1 MKKTIR
7 VMLIATILSVCM
19 LFACACGNLDTV
31 TESVVGDTIPD
42 VIPDDDVVN
51 DVVSDA
57 YESSST
63 LRDTTIPTGEYNK
76 GVVLVKYDGALTSS
90 LLGDLDVKSV
100 EQLFKGSK
108 WHTILL
114 EDGVDTEEAVKYLHK
129 LDVFETVD
137 YDYVMKSDGDT
148 VDISGNTYAE
158 DLTYL
163 DTMGVKNGWEH
174 NANNK
179 KYPGGSA
186 DVVIAIIDTGV
197 DYNHIDLRN
206 NIWVN
211 SAEIPGNGID
221 DDGNG
226 YVDDVYGWDCV
237 GDNNDPMDD
246 NGHGTHVAGIAAAEN
261 NKTGTVGVAYNCK
274 IMCLKAG
281 NSSGYFNNSDIAEAI
296 QYAYMNGASVINMS
310 FGGSSIS
317 IAVEDAL
324 MDAYNQC
331 VLVAAAGNESL
342 CNNLSCPEHAPFGL
356 VGVSYPAA
364 LPYVIGV
371 MSCNANGTTRSLF
384 SNFDHHP
391 YGTVE
396 YEVYACGEQ
405 IPSTW
410 PNNKYATL
418 SGTSMA
424 CPVVAGIAAVLR
436 STYPDRE
443 VYSNKYIQSQI
454 VNTGTKHAFV
464 DEKVGIDG
472 DHAVADLYEALTYI
486 PKPNVKLYDY
496 YIFDNVEFSAKNNGN
511 GVVDAGETIHLAVEL
526 KNIGG
531 VASDVNV
538 TIDTIRNGDASI
550 TDPYFNITTG
560 AITLSDIGTYSVRNG
575 GYVYEN
581 GMIVGVQNY
590 FEVVVADNCPND
602 YRCVFNVNYNYTNGL
617 DDKDT
622 TIYTNED
629 ELYKTFDISVTN
641 GVHLPTQFT
650 EDTTLTAD
658 NLYILPYSTYIHEGV
673 TVTIEPGTRIQFY
686 TDDTDSMYYDTGIPY
701 INVAGRLI
709 SNGSIDAP
717 VEMFPC
723 DSMGDYIVDI
733 RRVGVGYVE
742 LNYTNIANAVISA
755 NKAEHCYFSQNY
767 AYLWKRVLNGGR
779 VNIELLF
786 FDYIYIEECSAS
798 VFYKLGGCD
807 ATVHNPWLKGTFNT
821 CVFVDSSIYV
831 DSNKIAS
838 FVNCVFQGN
847 RNISAGAH
855 KDNVSSIRFEP
866 EINFGIGDIHKNN
879 ETGISYCIV
888 SRSSDNNNNMDR
900 VREIAQALGG
910 DIACIETESELDFIR
925 SQVFCIAGSSRDYA
939 IGLKKDS
946 DTWING
952 EPVGDFIKELNIA
965 SSNESGW
972 LSYKQNGVWGMES
985 SSWCFW
991 LIEIPNNRYDSADDM
1006 IEYYKSLMKEGFN
1019 NHSFKGNAI
1028 LNNLNDTNVEHWL
1041 RPVANGSY
1049 DPDWTIGLSG
1059 NYWGTT
1065 NETLI
1070 DKMIVDFDHY
1080 QDLPDI
1086 IWKNYLT
1093 TAPSNTFPFVV
1104 SINLIN
1110 KDGDI
1115 VTTIGKETVKV
1126 VVEFNRDM
1134 DTTLPLTLTFG
1145 SRAPYADYKVE
1156 GEYVDARTWVGEY
1169 TLKANIEN
1177 GKQYFRIK
1185 NGCAA
1190 DDPFLKLYESDG
1202 GRLGFEVDTTA
1213 AMAMNLQ
1220 ANVLDNGIQLTFA
1233 QDDYDTLLGYNI
1245 YRSEEKDGNYVK
1257 LNPAILLP
1265 TDSTFLDE
1273 NAEPGKTYW
1282 YTYTVVLTDFTES
1295 NPAGKVVATAKD
1307 TMAPNIYHT
1316 PVNQGYVN
1324 NNLVISCTASDNV
1337 AITSVVL
1344 YYRTV
1349 GATEWKSI
1357 TMLKQND
1364 KYSATIFG
1372 SELTLEGLEYYIVAN
1387 DTFNSISKGS
1397 AETPYTVVIKDASA
1411 ISRKGDVDGDG
1422 VVTTKDAL
1430 MIMQCINGDLI
1441 MTDDEFKRADLNSDG
1456 VLSSMEALRILQYIN
1471 GNVTTLEM

>member
-7 VMLIATILSVCM
+7 VMLVATILSACM
-19 LFACACGNLDTV
+19 LFACACGSLDQV

-57 YESSST
+57 YESSSS

-114 EDGVDTEEAVKYLHK
+114 EDDVDTEEAVKYLHK

-226 YVDDVYGWDCV
+226 YVDDVNGWNCV

-331 VLVAAAGNESL
+331 VLVAAAGNDSL
-342 CNNLSCPEHAPFGL
+342 CNNLGCKIHGPLGL

-371 MSCNANGTTRSLF
+371 MSCNANGTTRSAF
-384 SNFDHHP
+384 SNFDHYP

-454 VNTGTKHAFV
+454 VNTGTK
-464 DEKVGIDG
+464 GIMT
-472 DHAVADLYEALTYI
+472 HKVADLYEALTYI

-496 YIFDNVEFSAKNNGN
+496 YIFDNVEFSGKNNGN
-511 GVVDAGETIHLAVEL
+511 GIIDAGETIRIGVEL
-526 KNIGG
+526 RNIGG
-531 VASDVNV
+531 VASNVNV
-538 TIDTIRNGDASI
+538 TIDTKRGGDASI
-550 TDPYFNITTG
+550 TDPYFNITTS

-602 YRCVFNVNYNYTNGL
+602 YLCEFNVNYNYTNGL

-622 TIYTNED
+622 TIYTNEN
-629 ELYKTFDISVTN
+629 ELYKTFTISVTN
-641 GVHLPTQFT
+641 GVYLPTQFT

-701 INVAGRLI
+701 IKVAGKLI

-723 DSMGDYIVDI
+723 DSMGNYIVDI
-733 RRVGVGYVE
+733 RRADAGYVE

-755 NKAEHCYFSQNY
+755 DKAEHCCFSQNY
-767 AYLWKRVLNGGR
+767 AGYLYYRYLDGGKVMSDICNSPRVS
-779 VNIELLF
+779 
-786 FDYIYIEECSAS
+786 IEECSTS
-798 VFYKLGGCD
+798 VFYKLGGCYY
-807 ATVHNPWLKGTFNT
+807 HNNDTELQGTFNT
-821 CVFVDSSIYV
+821 CIFVDSSIGYG
-831 DSNKIAS
+831 NYYTS

-847 RNISAGAH
+847 RNISDGASE
-855 KDNVSSIRFEP
+855 DNVSSIKFKP
-866 EINFGIGDIHKNN
+866 ENNITISDIHKNN
-879 ETGISYCIV
+879 ETGTSYCKV
-888 SRSSDNNNNMDR
+888 YRKSNDGYSTMNYT
-900 VREIAQALGG
+900 REFAQALGG
-910 DIACIETESELDFIR
+910 DIACIETESEMDFIT
-925 SQVFCIAGSSRDYA
+925 SQYANYYA
-939 IGLKKDS
+939 IGLKIGS

-952 EPVGDFIKELNIA
+952 EPVGDFIKELNIG
-965 SSNESGW
+965 SSYGGDW
-972 LSYKQNGVWGMES
+972 LCHCNPGVWDLES
-985 SSWCFW
+985 SSCSSW

-1006 IEYYKSLMKEGFN
+1006 IECYKSLMKEGFN
-1019 NHSFKGNAI
+1019 FGSFKGNAI

-1041 RPVANGSY
+1041 RPVSAGSY
-1049 DPDWTIGLSG
+1049 DPDRTIGLSG

-1070 DKMIVDFDHY
+1070 DKMIVDFDDY
-1080 QDLPDI
+1080 QELPDI

-1093 TAPSNTFPFVV
+1093 EAPSNTFPFVV
-1104 SINLIN
+1104 NINLIN

-1134 DTTLPLTLTFG
+1134 DTTIPLTLTFG
-1145 SRAPYADYKVE
+1145 SRVPYADYKIE

-1295 NPAGKVVATAKD
+1295 NPAGKVAATAKD
-1307 TMAPNIYHT
+1307 TMAPNMYHT
-1316 PVNQGYVN
+1316 PVNQGYLN

>member
-7 VMLIATILSVCM
+7 VMLVATILSVCM
-19 LFACACGNLDTV
+19 LFVCACGNLDPV

-57 YESSST
+57 YASNST

-114 EDGVDTEEAVKYLHK
+114 EDGVDTEEAVKHLHK

-226 YVDDVYGWDCV
+226 YVDDVNGWDCV
-237 GDNNDPMDD
+237 GDDNDPMDD

-310 FGGSSIS
+310 FGGYSIS

-331 VLVAAAGNESL
+331 VLVAAAGNDCL
-342 CNNLSCPEHAPFGL
+342 CNNLSCPDHEPLGQ

-371 MSCNANGTTRSLF
+371 MSCNANGTTRSAF
-384 SNFDHHP
+384 SNFDHYP

-454 VNTGTKHAFV
+454 VNTGTK
-464 DEKVGIDG
+464 GIMT
-472 DHAVADLYEALTYI
+472 HTVADLYEALTYI

-496 YIFDNVEFSAKNNGN
+496 YIFDNVEFSDKNNGN
-511 GVVDAGETIHLAVEL
+511 GIIDAGETIRIGVEL
-526 KNIGG
+526 RNIGG

-550 TDPYFNITTG
+550 TDPYFNITTS

-602 YRCVFNVNYNYTNGL
+602 YLCVFNVNYNYTNGL

-629 ELYKTFDISVTN
+629 ELYKTFAISVTN
-641 GVHLPTQFT
+641 GVHLPSQFT

-686 TDDTDSMYYDTGIPY
+686 TDDTDSMYYEAGIPY

-723 DSMGDYIVDI
+723 DSMGRYIVDI
-733 RRVGVGYVE
+733 RRVDAGYVE
-742 LNYTNIANAVISA
+742 LNYTNITNAVISA

-767 AYLWKRVLNGGR
+767 AGVVHYRYLSGGK
-779 VNIELLF
+779 VYSSYDGTCYDI
-786 FDYIYIEECSAS
+786 DECLTS
-798 VFYKLGGCD
+798 VFYKLGGARD
-807 ATVHNPWLKGTFNT
+807 AGFNSDLNGTFNT
-821 CVFVDSSIYV
+821 CIFVDSSIET
-831 DSNKIAS
+831 SNDDRTL

-847 RNISAGAH
+847 RNISAGAD
-855 KDNVSSIRFEP
+855 KDNVSSIRFRSQT
-866 EINFGIGDIHKNN
+866 NFDIGDIHKNN
-879 ETGISYCIV
+879 ETGTSYCIAK
-888 SRSSDNNNNMDR
+888 RSGNNNMDR
-900 VREIAQALGG
+900 VRGIAQALGG

-939 IGLKKDS
+939 IGLNMGS

-952 EPVGDFIKELNIA
+952 EPVGDFIKELNIG
-965 SSNESGW
+965 SSDEGGW
-972 LSYKQNGVWGMES
+972 LRYNNHGVWDLAS
-985 SSWCFW
+985 SSWYYW

-1006 IEYYKSLMKEGFN
+1006 IECYKSLMKEGFN
-1019 NHSFKGNAI
+1019 NDTFKGNAI

-1041 RPVANGSY
+1041 RPVSAGSY

-1070 DKMIVDFDHY
+1070 DKMIVDFDDY
-1080 QDLPDI
+1080 QELPDI
-1086 IWKNYLT
+1086 VWKNYLT

-1104 SINLIN
+1104 NINLIN

-1115 VTTIGKETVKV
+1115 VTTIGKETVRF

-1134 DTTLPLTLTFG
+1134 DTTIPLTLTFG

-1202 GRLGFEVDTTA
+1202 GRLGFEIDTTA

-1220 ANVLDNGIQLTFA
+1220 ANALDNGIQLTFA

-1307 TMAPNIYHT
+1307 TMAPNMYHT
-1316 PVNQGYVN
+1316 PVNQGYLN

-1344 YYRTV
+1344 YYRAV
-1349 GATEWKSI
+1349 GATEWKTI

-1372 SELTLEGLEYYIVAN
+1372 SELTIEGLEYYIVAN
-1387 DTFNSISKGS
+1387 DTMNSISKGS

-1441 MTDDEFKRADLNSDG
+1441 MSDDEFKRADLNEDG

>member
-7 VMLIATILSVCM
+7 VMLVAVILSACM
-19 LFACACGNLDTV
+19 LFACACGNLDPV

-226 YVDDVYGWDCV
+226 YVDDVNGWNCV

-331 VLVAAAGNESL
+331 VLVAAAGNKAL
-342 CNNLSCPEHAPFGL
+342 CNYSSNPLFSCPVHGRN
-356 VGVSYPAA
+356 VGIFYPAA

-371 MSCNANGTTRSLF
+371 MSCNANGTTRSPF
-384 SNFDHHP
+384 SNFDHYP

-396 YEVYACGEQ
+396 YEVYACGEE

-410 PNNKYATL
+410 PGNKYATL

-464 DEKVGIDG
+464 DESVGIDEY
-472 DHAVADLYEALTYI
+472 HAVADLHEALTRI
-486 PKPNVKLYDY
+486 PTPNIKLYDY
-496 YIFDNVEFSAKNNGN
+496 FIDDSTSINEKNNGN
-511 GVVDAGETIHLAVEL
+511 GIIDAGETVRLYISLH
-526 KNIGG
+526 NRGG
-531 VASDVNV
+531 VASNVNV
-538 TIDTIRNGDASI
+538 SIDTYRGEIGDETL
-550 TDPYFNITTG
+550 TDPYFAFVNSTME
-560 AITLSDIGTYSVRNG
+560 LSDIGTYSVRESG
-575 GYVYEN
+575 EK
-581 GMIVGVQNY
+581 Y
-590 FEVVVADNCPND
+590 FEIVVSDDCPND
-602 YRCVFNVNYNYTNGL
+602 YLVDFNIRSAYENGL
-617 DDKDT
+617 DE
-622 TIYTNED
+622 ND
-629 ELYKTFDISVTN
+629 EGAYISDGKVSFTVNN
-641 GVHLPTQFT
+641 GIHLPVVID
-650 EDTTLTAD
+650 EDMILEATRR
-658 NLYILPYSTYIHEGV
+658 YIVSHDVTIIENV
-673 TVTIEPGTRIQFY
+673 TVTIEPGVNIVYNTDKNGFYIKNYGTILCNGAENKNINIDFGDNGIIYPYDSGFAEFTYTQFIGSGSVHG
-686 TDDTDSMYYDTGIPY
+686 DTFDRCIFTGVDAFGSSFSNSKFLSGQPFGGIVKHCQIIDTKNELTIPY
-701 INVAGRLI
+701 EY
-709 SNGSIDAP
+709 SNT
-717 VEMFPC
+717 VFE
-723 DSMGDYIVDI
+723 
-733 RRVGVGYVE
+733 
-742 LNYTNIANAVISA
+742 N
-755 NKAEHCYFSQNY
+755 
-767 AYLWKRVLNGGR
+767 
-779 VNIELLF
+779 
-786 FDYIYIEECSAS
+786 S
-798 VFYKLGGCD
+798 VFLLNKPDHTIRYVSRYPLDFDSIESIVQYKDKSYL
-807 ATVHNPWLKGTFNT
+807 VIH
-821 CVFVDSSIYV
+821 CVYSTRMVMQ
-831 DSNKIAS
+831 A
-838 FVNCVFQGN
+838 
-847 RNISAGAH
+847 NIS
-855 KDNVSSIRFEP
+855 
-866 EINFGIGDIHKNN
+866 
-879 ETGISYCIV
+879 
-888 SRSSDNNNNMDR
+888 
-900 VREIAQALGG
+900 
-910 DIACIETESELDFIR
+910 
-925 SQVFCIAGSSRDYA
+925 
-939 IGLKKDS
+939 
-946 DTWING
+946 
-952 EPVGDFIKELNIA
+952 
-965 SSNESGW
+965 
-972 LSYKQNGVWGMES
+972 
-985 SSWCFW
+985 
-991 LIEIPNNRYDSADDM
+991 LIEYEA
-1006 IEYYKSLMKEGFN
+1006 KAFATWFN
-1019 NHSFKGNAI
+1019 G
-1028 LNNLNDTNVEHWL
+1028 
-1041 RPVANGSY
+1041 
-1049 DPDWTIGLSG
+1049 TIATLSDAECAELGLSG
-1059 NYWGTT
+1059 HLYPSKGAEFNWGKSATEGNIIFETDTANITEEDVWTANEMYRNTAIGRQGLENSAILGMDIVLDNYYIANSENGYRTNLSNVYWGTDSQS
-1065 NETLI
+1065 ELE
-1070 DKMIVDFDHY
+1070 KMIVDY
-1080 QDLPDI
+1080 NVYGKYSRVLPEG
-1086 IWKNYLT
+1086 YLT
-1093 TAPSNTFPFVV
+1093 SPTESMWPMVSNVYILDENSEKV
-1104 SINLIN
+1104 N
-1110 KDGDI
+1110 
-1115 VTTIGKETVKV
+1115 VIGGNTVQF

-1134 DTTLPLTLTFG
+1134 NVTVPLNVTFG
-1145 SRAPYADYKVE
+1145 SSAPYADYIIE
-1156 GEYVDARTWVGEY
+1156 GEWKTSRQWVGKY
-1169 TLKANIEN
+1169 TLRANIEN
-1177 GKQYFRIK
+1177 GIQHLVVS
-1185 NGCAA
+1185 GAQAA
-1190 DDPFLKLYESDG
+1190 EDAFFTAEDKT
-1202 GRLGFEVDTTA
+1202 GRFTFVIDTTA
-1213 AMAMNLQ
+1213 AMAMSLQ

-1307 TMAPNIYHT
+1307 TMAPNMYHT
-1316 PVNQGYVN
+1316 PVNQGYLN

-1344 YYRTV
+1344 YYRAV
-1349 GATEWKSI
+1349 GVTEWKTI

-1441 MTDDEFKRADLNSDG
+1441 MSDDEFKRADLNSDG

>member
-7 VMLIATILSVCM
+7 VMLVAVILSAFM
-19 LFACACGNLDTV
+19 LFVCACGNLDPV

-163 DTMGVKNGWEH
+163 DTMGIKKGWEH
-174 NANNK
+174 NANNN

-226 YVDDVYGWDCV
+226 YVDDVNGWDCV
-237 GDNNDPMDD
+237 GNDNDPMDD

-274 IMCLKAG
+274 IMCIKAG

-331 VLVAAAGNESL
+331 VLVAAAGNDGL
-342 CNNLSCPEHAPFGL
+342 CNQPGCCLGGAPC
-356 VGVSYPAA
+356 YPAA

-371 MSCNANGTTRSLF
+371 MSCNANGTTISAF
-384 SNFDHHP
+384 SNYDHNP
-391 YGTVE
+391 YNSLE

-454 VNTGTKHAFV
+454 VNTGSK
-464 DEKVGIDG
+464 GIMT
-472 DHAVADLYEALTYI
+472 HTVANLYEALTYI

-496 YIFDNVEFSAKNNGN
+496 YIFDNVEFSDKNNGN
-511 GVVDAGETIHLAVEL
+511 GIIDAGETIRIGVEL
-526 KNIGG
+526 RNIGG

-550 TDPYFNITTG
+550 TDPFFNITTS

-622 TIYTNED
+622 TIYTNEN
-629 ELYKTFDISVTN
+629 EPYKTFAISVTN
-641 GVHLPTQFT
+641 GVLLPTQFT

-723 DSMGDYIVDI
+723 DSMGRYIVDI
-733 RRVGVGYVE
+733 RRAGAGYVE
-742 LNYTNIANAVISA
+742 LNYTNIANADISA

-767 AYLWKRVLNGGR
+767 AGYLWERVLDGGK
-779 VNIELLF
+779 VNIRWS
-786 FDYIYIEECSAS
+786 YHGYNIYIEECSTS
-798 VFYKLGGCD
+798 IFYKLGGCSD
-807 ATVHNPWLKGTFNT
+807 NDYNPRLEGAFNT
-821 CVFVDSSIYV
+821 CAFVDSSIYFAN
-831 DSNKIAS
+831 DSLSSAS

-847 RNISAGAH
+847 RNISNGAD
-855 KDNVSSIRFEP
+855 KGNVSSI
-866 EINFGIGDIHKNN
+866 NFWPQNFKIGDIYKNN
-879 ETGISYCIV
+879 ETGTSYCKIYY
-888 SRSSDNNNNMDR
+888 DGLYNHMDQ
-900 VREIAQALGG
+900 VREFAQALGG
-910 DIACIETESELDFIR
+910 DIACIETESELDFIM
-925 SQVFCIAGSSRDYA
+925 SQDVHYYA
-939 IGLKKDS
+939 IGLKMGS

-952 EPVGDFIKELNIA
+952 EPVGDFIKELNIV
-965 SSNESGW
+965 STEESGW
-972 LSYKQNGVWGMES
+972 LKNNNGVWDLVAS
-985 SSWCFW
+985 YYQNW

-1006 IEYYKSLMKEGFN
+1006 IAYYKSLMKEGFN
-1019 NHSFKGNAI
+1019 NYGFKGNAI
-1028 LNNLNDTNVEHWL
+1028 LNDLNDTNVEHWL
-1041 RPVANGSY
+1041 RPVSSGSY
-1049 DPDWTIGLSG
+1049 NPDLTIGLSG

-1070 DKMIVDFDHY
+1070 DKMIVDFDDY
-1080 QDLPDI
+1080 QELSDI
-1086 IWKNYLT
+1086 VWKNYLT
-1093 TAPSNTFPFVV
+1093 EAPANTFPFVV

-1134 DTTLPLTLTFG
+1134 DTTIPLALTFG

-1156 GEYVDARTWVGEY
+1156 GEYVDPRTWVGEY

-1202 GRLGFEVDTTA
+1202 GRLGFEIDTTA

-1245 YRSEEKDGNYVK
+1245 YRSEEKDGNFVK

-1295 NPAGKVVATAKD
+1295 TPAGKVAATAKD
-1307 TMAPNIYHT
+1307 TMAPNMYHT
-1316 PVNQGYVN
+1316 PVNQGYLN

-1349 GATEWKSI
+1349 GATEWKTI

>member
-1 MKKTIR
+1 MR
-7 VMLIATILSVCM
+7 
-19 LFACACGNLDTV
+19 
-31 TESVVGDTIPD
+31 
-42 VIPDDDVVN
+42 
-51 DVVSDA
+51 
-57 YESSST
+57 
-63 LRDTTIPTGEYNK
+63 
-76 GVVLVKYDGALTSS
+76 
-90 LLGDLDVKSV
+90 
-100 EQLFKGSK
+100 
-108 WHTILL
+108 
-114 EDGVDTEEAVKYLHK
+114 
-129 LDVFETVD
+129 
-137 YDYVMKSDGDT
+137 
-148 VDISGNTYAE
+148 NTYAD

-226 YVDDVYGWDCV
+226 YVDDVYGWDFV
-237 GDNNDPMDD
+237 GDDNDPMDD

-331 VLVAAAGNESL
+331 VLVAAAGNDGF
-342 CNNLSCPEHAPFGL
+342 CNQPGCSAHYPAVPC
-356 VGVSYPAA
+356 YPAA

-371 MSCNANGTTRSLF
+371 MSCNANGTTISAF
-384 SNFDHHP
+384 SNFDHYP

-410 PNNKYATL
+410 PGNKYATL

-436 STYPDRE
+436 SSYPDRE

-454 VNTGTKHAFV
+454 VNTGSKGIMTH
-464 DEKVGIDG
+464 KV
-472 DHAVADLYEALTYI
+472 ANLYEALTYI

-496 YIFDNVEFSAKNNGN
+496 YIFDNVEFSDKNNGN
-511 GVVDAGETIHLAVEL
+511 GIIDAGETIRIGVEL
-526 KNIGG
+526 RNIGG

-629 ELYKTFDISVTN
+629 ELYKTFAISVTN
-641 GVHLPTQFT
+641 GVYLPTQFT

-658 NLYILPYSTYIHEGV
+658 KLYILPYSTYIHEGV

-686 TDDTDSMYYDTGIPY
+686 TDDTDSMYYEEGIPY
-701 INVAGRLI
+701 INVKGRLI

-723 DSMGDYIVDI
+723 DSMGRYIVDI
-733 RRVGVGYVE
+733 RRASAGYVE
-742 LNYTNIANAVISA
+742 LNYTNITNAIISV

-767 AYLWKRVLNGGR
+767 AKSLCYRFLRDGK
-779 VNIELLF
+779 VNTSTYYG
-786 FDYIYIEECSAS
+786 DNIYIEECSAS
-798 VFYKLGGCD
+798 VFYKLGGLSEND
-807 ATVHNPWLKGTFNT
+807 NNPRLKGTFNT
-821 CVFVDSSIYV
+821 CIFVDSSIYV
-831 DSNKIAS
+831 VNNSISSAS

-847 RNISAGAH
+847 RNVSDGAD
-855 KDNVSSIRFEP
+855 KSNVSSIRFEP
-866 EINFGIGDIHKNN
+866 ENFKIGDIHKNN
-879 ETGISYCIV
+879 ETGTSYCVVYRNINDG
-888 SRSSDNNNNMDR
+888 SSAMNGAR
-900 VREIAQALGG
+900 KFAQALGG
-910 DIACIETESELDFIR
+910 EIACIETESELDFIM
-925 SQVFCIAGSSRDYA
+925 SQEFRIAGSVEDYA
-939 IGLKKDS
+939 IGLKMGS
-946 DTWING
+946 DTWVNG
-952 EPVGDFIKELNIA
+952 EPVGDFIKELNIV

-972 LSYKQNGVWGMES
+972 LRYDKYRSWNWATS
-985 SSWCFW
+985 SGYW

-1019 NHSFKGNAI
+1019 NDNFKGNAI

-1041 RPVANGSY
+1041 RPVSNFGDRY
-1049 DPDWTIGLSG
+1049 DPDRTIGLSG

-1070 DKMIVDFDHY
+1070 DKMIVDFDDY
-1080 QDLPDI
+1080 QELPDI

-1093 TAPSNTFPFVV
+1093 EAPSNTFPFVV
-1104 SINLIN
+1104 GINLIN

-1134 DTTLPLTLTFG
+1134 DTTIPLTLTFG

-1220 ANVLDNGIQLTFA
+1220 AMALDNGIQLTFA

-1245 YRSEEKDGNYVK
+1245 YRSEEKDGNFVK

-1295 NPAGKVVATAKD
+1295 NPAGKVAATAKD
-1307 TMAPNIYHT
+1307 TIAPNMYHT
-1316 PVNQGYVN
+1316 PVNQGYLN

-1344 YYRTV
+1344 YYRAV
-1349 GATEWKSI
+1349 GATEWKAI

>member
-7 VMLIATILSVCM
+7 VMLVATILSACM
-19 LFACACGNLDTV
+19 LFACACGSLDQV

-179 KYPGGSA
+179 KDPGGSS

-226 YVDDVYGWDCV
+226 YVDDVNGWDFV
-237 GDNNDPMDD
+237 GDDNDPMDD

-331 VLVAAAGNESL
+331 VLVAAAGNDGL
-342 CNNLSCPEHAPFGL
+342 CNNLSCGEH
-356 VGVSYPAA
+356 VTGVCYPAA
-364 LPYVIGV
+364 FPYVIGV
-371 MSCNANGTTRSLF
+371 MSCNANGTTISGF
-384 SNFDHHP
+384 SNFDHYP

-410 PNNKYATL
+410 PGNKYATL

-454 VNTGTKHAFV
+454 VNTGTK
-464 DEKVGIDG
+464 GIMT
-472 DHAVADLYEALTYI
+472 HTVANLYEALTYI
-486 PKPNVKLYDY
+486 PKPNVNLYDF
-496 YIFDNVEFSAKNNGN
+496 YIFDNVEFSAKNNGD
-511 GVVDAGETIHLAVEL
+511 GIIDAGETIHLAIEL
-526 KNIGG
+526 QNRGG
-531 VASDVNV
+531 VASNV
-538 TIDTIRNGDASI
+538 VATIDTTRNNDPSL
-550 TDPYFNITTG
+550 TDPYF
-560 AITLSDIGTYSVRNG
+560 AIQKGSINLPNIGTYSVIDCDLIYDDG
-575 GYVYEN
+575 GNPVN
-581 GMIVGVQNY
+581 SVLY
-590 FEVVVADNCPND
+590 FEFVVADNCPND
-602 YRCVFNVNYNYTNGL
+602 YLASFNVNFTYKNGMNEQDL
-617 DDKDT
+617 SSYSSKGVAQL
-622 TIYTNED
+622 TIY
-629 ELYKTFDISVTN
+629 SGRV
-641 GVHLPTQFT
+641 LPTVLT
-650 EDTTLTAD
+650 SDTTLTPD
-658 NLYILPYSTYIHEGV
+658 TLYILKQNMIINEGV
-673 TVTIEPGTRIQFY
+673 TLTIQPGVTIQYYASSHDKYTTVPEYLRIVNNGTIVCEGTEDNHIVFKPSELYSGYCIDFNGNANFKYCEFYNMCFDQNNTWPRIGTISLDHCYVSDNSQMAGSVFFCNTFGEVKNTEFYSIYRYSIEAESFENCLFREWAVGDNNTWGGDRYRGLKARRFEGNVFYDTYPYWLENGQPGVGHYINIYDSESDTVFDNNALLFNTSITDIKYSFRIQ
-686 TDDTDSMYYDTGIPY
+686 TTSMYSSKPVLYLKNNYITIPMEV
-701 INVAGRLI
+701 INQNTL
-709 SNGSIDAP
+709 D
-717 VEMFPC
+717 
-723 DSMGDYIVDI
+723 
-733 RRVGVGYVE
+733 
-742 LNYTNIANAVISA
+742 YTND
-755 NKAEHCYFSQNY
+755 
-767 AYLWKRVLNGGR
+767 G
-779 VNIELLF
+779 
-786 FDYIYIEECSAS
+786 
-798 VFYKLGGCD
+798 
-807 ATVHNPWLKGTFNT
+807 
-821 CVFVDSSIYV
+821 
-831 DSNKIAS
+831 
-838 FVNCVFQGN
+838 
-847 RNISAGAH
+847 
-855 KDNVSSIRFEP
+855 VSSI
-866 EINFGIGDIHKNN
+866 
-879 ETGISYCIV
+879 
-888 SRSSDNNNNMDR
+888 
-900 VREIAQALGG
+900 
-910 DIACIETESELDFIR
+910 LDF
-925 SQVFCIAGSSRDYA
+925 
-939 IGLKKDS
+939 
-946 DTWING
+946 DTY
-952 EPVGDFIKELNIA
+952 
-965 SSNESGW
+965 SSNYSFDN
-972 LSYKQNGVWGMES
+972 SFPFVS
-985 SSWCFW
+985 S
-991 LIEIPNNRYDSADDM
+991 IEIKDEDGNQVNKVGSG
-1006 IEYYKSLMKEGFN
+1006 EY
-1019 NHSFKGNAI
+1019 
-1028 LNNLNDTNVEHWL
+1028 
-1041 RPVANGSY
+1041 
-1049 DPDWTIGLSG
+1049 TIGLTFLTPMNIEKELSVYYG
-1059 NYWGTT
+1059 SVYPYSDYTVMGSFKNKYLWEGTI
-1065 NETLI
+1065 NVKAFYEGG
-1070 DKMIVDFDHY
+1070 
-1080 QDLPDI
+1080 QQ
-1086 IWKNYLT
+1086 YLT
-1093 TAPSNTFPFVV
+1093 INGSANVNDSYKAIKHDRTNSFVIDLNNAL
-1104 SINLIN
+1104 S
-1110 KDGDI
+1110 
-1115 VTTIGKETVKV
+1115 
-1126 VVEFNRDM
+1126 
-1134 DTTLPLTLTFG
+1134 
-1145 SRAPYADYKVE
+1145 
-1156 GEYVDARTWVGEY
+1156 
-1169 TLKANIEN
+1169 
-1177 GKQYFRIK
+1177 
-1185 NGCAA
+1185 
-1190 DDPFLKLYESDG
+1190 
-1202 GRLGFEVDTTA
+1202 
-1213 AMAMNLQ
+1213 MNLQ
-1220 ANVLDNGIQLTFA
+1220 AYASNTGINLEWT
-1233 QDDYDTLLGYNI
+1233 QDDYDMLMGYNV
-1245 YRSEEKDGNYVK
+1245 YRSTEKDGYFTK
-1257 LNPAILLP
+1257 LNSAVIPAGEN
-1265 TDSTFLDE
+1265 TFVDE
-1273 NAEPGKTYW
+1273 NAEPGVTYW
-1282 YTYTVVLTDFTES
+1282 YTFTVVFSDMTES
-1295 NPAGKVVATAKD
+1295 APAGKVSCTAAD
-1307 TMAPNIYHT
+1307 TIAPSIYHT
-1316 PVNQGYVN
+1316 PVNQGYLN

-1344 YYRTV
+1344 YYRAV
-1349 GATEWKSI
+1349 GATEWKTI

-1397 AETPYTVVIKDASA
+1397 AETPYTVVVKDASA

-1441 MTDDEFKRADLNSDG
+1441 MSDDEFKRADLNSDG